1 MIATKHKKSIVLF
14 CISQNH
20 LKNTDRGKSIHND
33 MLKYIKQV
41 LHAQNL
47 CVNSELYEREHRDLN
62 KLRISNKLRIL
73 ITTFF
78 HYISKC
84 YQGNRTWYG
93 TRFNRCILWL
103 NWKNQLKFGNSQS
116 ILGGGG
122 RMKEFSQQDKNV
134 SLTPQKTN
142 EPKRKFSK
150 SPNHT
155 EFML

>member
-73 ITTFF
+73 ITFF
-78 HYISKC
+78 H
-84 YQGNRTWYG
+84 
-93 TRFNRCILWL
+93 
-103 NWKNQLKFGNSQS
+103 
-116 ILGGGG
+116 
-122 RMKEFSQQDKNV
+122 
-134 SLTPQKTN
+134 
-142 EPKRKFSK
+142 
-150 SPNHT
+150 
-155 EFML
+155 